1 MARKISKNRGRILF
15 VVGLTFMVLG
25 ISRDMT
31 PFLAV
36 GVVFFIIG
44 AKAIREEKK
53 ESDREE

>member
-15 VVGLTFMVLG
+15 VVGLTLMALG

-31 PFLAV
+31 PFLGV

-53 ESDREE
+53 TSEREV